1 MNEHVTN
8 ETPTEIAGDAGVL
21 AEMAALRHRLAA
33 LEARLPGNAPEQQA
47 KRRTSTK
54 TVAWLTTGAVLAML
68 AGASLVYGQSAV
80 GALFISKEG
89 NVGIGTSTP
98 LATAK
103 LQVAGAG
110 GGWFSPDATSGAG
123 VRVWQDGATGSVFSY
138 DYKAGGPRNLV
149 LQQPGGNVGIGTAT
163 PQADNKLEV
172 NGKIAATSLNVD
184 SATMK
189 SLTAL
194 GALTV
199 EKDTTVK
206 GPMKIEGNNVL
217 EFGAGVEGK
226 EVSAGKI
233 GYQVFATKDALD
245 IVGAGTADGKQP
257 RKIKFWAEGGATFAG
272 SLNVS
277 GAVDGNMKVVY
288 QRDDEAQTTYEKPL
302 WRYHMSLMAA
312 KYAGGSKTIPKDILT
327 KLCGTRDGCEVRLGM
342 TRWG

>member
-80 GALFISKEG
+80 DALFISKEG
-89 NVGIGTSTP
+89 NVGVGTSTP

-217 EFGAGVEGK
+217 EFGAPEDQVLGRRGRDIRRKLERVRSRRREHEGRLPK
-226 EVSAGKI
+226 GRRGADNLRETPLALSHEPDGREICRRIENDSEGYSDKAVRHAGWLRSST
-233 GYQVFATKDALD
+233 GNDP
-245 IVGAGTADGKQP
+245 VG
-257 RKIKFWAEGGATFAG
+257 
-272 SLNVS
+272 
-277 GAVDGNMKVVY
+277 
-288 QRDDEAQTTYEKPL
+288 
-302 WRYHMSLMAA
+302 
-312 KYAGGSKTIPKDILT
+312 
-327 KLCGTRDGCEVRLGM
+327 
-342 TRWG
+342 